1 MLISTLLANKG
12 SEVATIRGDAT
23 VADAVDE
30 LSRHHV
36 GALVV
41 SADGERIEGIVSERD
56 VVRKMSERGNA
67 VLGEPVSSI
76 MSTTVYTCALEDD
89 TESLMRT
96 MTERRI
102 RHVPVVDNDRLV
114 GIVSIG
120 DVVKIRMEE
129 LEKNRSELIEYIT
142 AR

>member
-1 MLISTLLANKG
+1 VLISTLLADKG
-12 SEVATIRGDAT
+12 SAVATIRGDAS

-41 SADGERIEGIVSERD
+41 SPDGETIEGIVSERD
-56 VVRKMSERGNA
+56 VVRQLSERGSA
-67 VLGEPVSSI
+67 VLAEPVSSI
-76 MSTTVYTCALEDD
+76 MSATVSTCSLDDD

-96 MTERRI
+96 MTDKRF
-102 RHVPVVDNDRLV
+102 RHVPVVDDGRLC

-120 DVVKIRMEE
+120 DVVKNRIEE

>member
-1 MLISTLLANKG
+1 MLISTLLAQKG
-12 SEVATIRGDAT
+12 SNVATIRGDAT
-23 VADAVDE
+23 VAEAVDE
-30 LSRHHV
+30 LNRHHV

-41 SADGERIEGIVSERD
+41 SSDGVRIDGIVSERD
-56 VVRKMSERGNA
+56 VVRKMSERRET

-76 MSTTVYTCALEDD
+76 MSATVSTCSLDDD
-89 TESLMRT
+89 TESLMRM

-102 RHVPVVDNDRLV
+102 RHVPVVDDGRLS

-120 DVVKIRMEE
+120 DVVKNRIEE

>member
-1 MLISTLLANKG
+1 VLISTLLANKG
-12 SEVATIRGDAT
+12 AVVATIRGDAT
-23 VADAVDE
+23 VAEAVDE
-30 LSRHHV
+30 LNRHHV

-41 SADGERIEGIVSERD
+41 SSDGRKIDGIISERD
-56 VVRKMSERGNA
+56 VVRQLSEHREA
-67 VLGEPVSSI
+67 ILAEPVSSI
-76 MSTTVYTCALEDD
+76 MSATVTTCAPEDD

-102 RHVPVVDNDRLV
+102 RHVPVVDDGQLS

-120 DVVKIRMEE
+120 DVVKNRIEE
-129 LEKNRSELIEYIT
+129 LEKNRTELIEYIT